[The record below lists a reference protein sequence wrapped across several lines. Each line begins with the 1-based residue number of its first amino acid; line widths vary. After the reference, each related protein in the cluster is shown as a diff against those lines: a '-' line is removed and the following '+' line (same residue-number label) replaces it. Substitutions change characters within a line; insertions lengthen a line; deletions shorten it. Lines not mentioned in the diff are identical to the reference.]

1 MAMARNAIAGEWQYC
16 PDGVT
21 YALLLA
27 EDGLKK
33 TFLPI
38 EQSAALFPELNLK
51 WPNPKKKS
59 NILLIYRTERRKMMH
74 LELSPKSSTVIEFV
88 NATKHDSLFAFL
100 GKYGLPDTTM
110 APDGESD
117 VVPLDI
123 VLNLPDTTIA
133 PDGESDVVP
142 LDIVLNMRDR
152 MRIMLDTYLIGD
164 IAKTV
169 EGFEELLPEF
179 EIRPDLK
186 IRPGTDDVELML
198 RCNSLAG
205 FMMMELAAIVA
216 GNAQVLTCLH
226 CNNIFTAGAGGA
238 RKKTAHYCSNRCRV
252 AAQRATAKAK
262 QEKAGRN
269 STEKKGQ
276 ES

>member
-1 MAMARNAIAGEWQYC
+1 MAKNAIAGEWLYC
-16 PDGVT
+16 PDGVI
-21 YALLLA
+21 YEHPPA
-27 EDGLKK
+27 EDGLQK
-33 TFLPI
+33 TFLST
-38 EQSAALFPELNLK
+38 EQIAARFPDLNLK

-59 NILLIYRTERRKMMH
+59 NVLLKYRTERRKMMH
-74 LELSPKSSTVIEFV
+74 LELSPKSPAVIEFV
-88 NATKHDSLFAFL
+88 NAAKHDSLFAFL
-100 GKYGLPDTTM
+100 GNYGLPDT
-110 APDGESD
+110 A
-117 VVPLDI
+117 
-123 VLNLPDTTIA
+123 IA

-169 EGFEELLPEF
+169 EDFDELLPEF

-198 RCNSLAG
+198 RCNSLVG
-205 FMMMELAAIVA
+205 FMTMELAAIVA
-216 GNAQVLTCLH
+216 GNAQVLRCIH
-226 CNNIFTAGAGGA
+226 CNNIFTAGVGGA

-262 QEKAGRN
+262 QEKAGRH
-269 STEKKGQ
+269 STEKKGL
-276 ES
+276 EF